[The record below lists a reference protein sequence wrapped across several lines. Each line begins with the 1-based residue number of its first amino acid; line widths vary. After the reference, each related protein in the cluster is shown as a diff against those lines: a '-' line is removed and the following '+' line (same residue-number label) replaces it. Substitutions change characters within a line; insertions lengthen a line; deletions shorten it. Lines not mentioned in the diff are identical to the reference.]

1 MSDSLK
7 SLQLILKAMDSR
19 IDSQEDISC
28 PRGAQ

>member
-7 SLQLILKAMDSR
+7 NLQLILKSMDSQ
-19 IDSQEDISC
+19 IDSQEDIGC